1 MTPELPKVEL
11 PKPKQPKGEILDSL
25 EKAYQ
30 LSEEVPVTPE
40 AGSEGTKTAEDL
52 AKVGSVGLEAGLT
65 NFELTKDDN
74 SVGSSTSDDTDDTDD
89 QASDAQVA
97 PGVVSRSPLSKKATP
112 INHVTPVVAEDK
124 DDIEKE
130 WVNKAKKIVEQTK
143 TDPFLQER
151 AVSRLQ
157 ADYMKK
163 RFNKDVKLP
172 KEEA

>member
-1 MTPELPKVEL
+1 MTPELPKVEV
-11 PKPKQPKGEILDSL
+11 PTPMKPKGEILDSL

-30 LSEEVPVTPE
+30 LSEEVSPVENSKDVSSGGKST
-40 AGSEGTKTAEDL
+40 EDL

-65 NFELTKDDN
+65 NFELTKDDS
-74 SVGSSTSDDTDDTDD
+74 SVGSSTTDDDDDSDTDSSA
-89 QASDAQVA
+89 ASQSKTQPNLLSGQKPQVM
-97 PGVVSRSPLSKKATP
+97 PKDLS
-112 INHVTPVVAEDK
+112 VAEDK

-172 KEEA
+172 KEEE

>member
-11 PKPKQPKGEILDSL
+11 PGAVRPKGEILDSL

-30 LSEEVPVTPE
+30 LSEEVGGVE
-40 AGSEGTKTAEDL
+40 SKDVSGMGGGKTSEDL

-65 NFELTKDDN
+65 NFELTKDD
-74 SVGSSTSDDTDDTDD
+74 SSAGAGSTDDD
-89 QASDAQVA
+89 ASTADPAALDAQDVD
-97 PGVVSRSPLSKKATP
+97 PVKARVGGAKAVKVP
-112 INHVTPVVAEDK
+112 AVAEDK

-143 TDPFLQER
+143 TDPYLQER